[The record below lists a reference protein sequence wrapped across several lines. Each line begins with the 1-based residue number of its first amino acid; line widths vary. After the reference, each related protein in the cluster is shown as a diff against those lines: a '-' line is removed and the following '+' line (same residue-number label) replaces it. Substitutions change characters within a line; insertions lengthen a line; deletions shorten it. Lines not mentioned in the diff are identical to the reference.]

1 MNTQEA
7 IASRRS
13 IRKFQER
20 PVPRELIERV
30 LTAAIQA
37 PSGKNRQPW
46 RFVVIEEGNRG
57 ELIRLMREGIA
68 RLREWG
74 VEIGSAE
81 WTTEVMAQAPVTVLI
96 FNAGTTPDDDHSREK
111 RYHWLVDVQSIGGAI
126 QNMLLAATELG
137 LGSLWICDIFCADY
151 TIQEWLGRGDE
162 MVAAVSLG
170 FPDEVP
176 AARPRMAMS
185 ELAEWRS

>member
-1 MNTQEA
+1 VNTQEA